1 MAIKKTHTDGSWSWG
16 EVSNYS
22 DSPAHVL
29 GHREGKRHVPA
40 HQAHLRKF
48 KSIPD
53 SLKLRSL
60 QEWVETVVNESPR
73 GAGVKGAAQLSSA
86 DALWEYLLD
95 TASYSNAA

>member
-1 MAIKKTHTDGSWSWG
+1 MVHGAGWG
-16 EVSNYS
+16 EVSSYS

-29 GHREGKRHVPA
+29 GHREGKRYVLA

-60 QEWVETVVNESPR
+60 QEWVETVVNESPH
-73 GAGVKGAAQLSSA
+73 GAGVKEAAQFSSA

>member
-1 MAIKKTHTDGSWSWG
+1 MVHGAGGG

-22 DSPAHVL
+22 DSPVHVL

-40 HQAHLRKF
+40 HQAHLRKL

-53 SLKLRSL
+53 PLKLRSL
-60 QEWVETVVNESPR
+60 QDWVGTVVNESPPC
-73 GAGVKGAAQLSSA
+73 AGVKGAAQLSSA

-95 TASYSNAA
+95 TASYSNTA